1 MEAKCAC
8 KVAVVAALCA
18 ACAMGGEWRVEV
30 DGADVPLRTV
40 SVTYGSTHPWRYG
53 SVEVRGGEKVVVTAP
68 DGEVDAFVASGPF
81 KRIFDRDYRRDVLV
95 LFGDAPDEHVP
106 DRSDPSV
113 KWFGPGEHE
122 AGPIRLSDGETLYL
136 APGAIVHGSL
146 LASGRDITVTG
157 RGVLTGDRYGKC
169 RGPFIFFTWY
179 RGCTNLTV
187 RGIVLAEPYH
197 WTCAVGNCENALFEN
212 VKICAANVINDD
224 SFDIYNSRNVTIRD
238 SFMRSQ
244 DDNIALKGLGPGE
257 HGNPRP
263 NENVT
268 VEDSILWTDRGNN
281 FRIGFEC
288 NAPAFRNIVA
298 RNLVIHGFS
307 IDCRPP
313 EKFWANPPFLI
324 EPSGGMPLE
333 NCLFENIRVMCNGT
347 SNPLVVAN
355 PRKCWTFDPDAI
367 APEAMYTAK
376 PVKHER
382 CGSISNLVFRNVSI
396 EGRRGAVLPEV
407 YVRGAGEGAKV
418 SDVRFENVTRFG
430 ETVEADSPGVV
441 VGPFA
446 ERVSFGRGQECRA
459 ERLRRLFLSGDTN
472 YVFVAAHRMDW
483 RNHPENSL
491 SGALSAIEMG
501 VDILEVDPA
510 VTRDGRFLLM
520 HDAAL
525 ERMTDG
531 KGKVAER
538 VAHAF
543 AGLRLREGQG
553 GDGAKLT
560 DEPIA
565 TLEDVLCAARGKC
578 LVNIDKFAGQA
589 VALLA
594 EIRRLG
600 MERYVIC
607 KAAAEPALMRS
618 EAGSVWSW
626 IDDGT
631 VIYMPIVSVY
641 NNAQSFSGLLGYW
654 MAEPR
659 PPRAV
664 EVCLRGSD
672 GTAFLRERAA
682 LKSPPRL
689 WMNVMWARLSNGHDD
704 ETSFTNP
711 KDGWDWCLSRGATVL
726 QTDSPARLIEHLEKS
741 GRRNLK

>member
-1 MEAKCAC
+1 MTAFAAFCAS
-8 KVAVVAALCA
+8 CA
-18 ACAMGGEWRVEV
+18 FCGEWSVEV
-30 DGADVPLRTV
+30 DEVPVPLRTV
-40 SVTYGSTHPWRYG
+40 PVAYGSTHSWRYA

-68 DGEVDAFVASGPF
+68 DGLVDAFVATGSF

-95 LFGDAPDEHVP
+95 LFGDTPDEHVP
-106 DRSDPSV
+106 DRFDPKV

-122 AGPIRLSDGETLYL
+122 AGPIRLLDGETLYL
-136 APGAIVHGSL
+136 APGAVVHGSL

-169 RGPFIFFTWY
+169 KGPFIFFTWY

-187 RGIVLAEPYH
+187 RGIVFAEPYH

-257 HGNPRP
+257 HGNLRP
-263 NENVT
+263 NENIT
-268 VEDSILWTDRGNN
+268 VENSILWTDRGNN

-288 NAPAFRNIVA
+288 NAPVFRNIVA

-307 IDCRPP
+307 IDYRSPG
-313 EKFWANPPFLI
+313 KFWANPPFLI

-333 NCLFENIRVMCNGT
+333 NCLFENIRIMCDGV

-355 PRKCWTFDPDAI
+355 PRKCWTFDPDAT
-367 APEAMYTAK
+367 APDAMYTAK
-376 PVKHER
+376 PVRHER
-382 CGSISNLVFRNVSI
+382 GGSISNLVFRNVSI
-396 EGRRGAVLPEV
+396 EGRRGVVMPEV
-407 YVRGAGEGAKV
+407 YVRGAGEDAKV
-418 SDVRFENVTRFG
+418 SDVCFENVTRFG
-430 ETVEADSPGVV
+430 EVVDADSPGVT

-446 ERVSFGRGQECRA
+446 ERVSFGSRQVCRA

-472 YVFVAAHRMDW
+472 YVFVAAHRTDW
-483 RNHPENSL
+483 RSHPENSL

-510 VTRDGRFLLM
+510 ITRDGRFLLM

-538 VAHAF
+538 VSHAF
-543 AGLRLREGQG
+543 AGLRLKEGQG
-553 GDGAKLT
+553 GDDAKLT

-565 TLEDVLCAARGKC
+565 SLEDVLCAARGKC
-578 LVNIDKFAGQA
+578 LVNIDKFAGQ
-589 VALLA
+589 VVPLLA

-600 MERYVIC
+600 MELYVIC
-607 KAAAEPALMRS
+607 KAIAEPALMRR
-618 EAGSVWSW
+618 EAGSVWDW
-626 IDDGT
+626 VDDGT
-631 VIYMPIVSVY
+631 VIYMPIVNVSSDR
-641 NNAQSFSGLLGYW
+641 QSFSELLDSW
-654 MAEPR
+654 MSEPR

-672 GTAFLRERAA
+672 GNLFLRERTK
-682 LKSPPRL
+682 LRSPPRL
-689 WMNVMWARLSNGHDD
+689 WMNVMWAGLSNGHDD
-704 ETSFTNP
+704 EASFRDP
-711 KDGWDWCLSRGATVL
+711 ADGWDWCLSHGATVL
-726 QTDSPARLIEHLEKS
+726 QTDSPARLIRHLEKS
-741 GRRNLK
+741 GRRCLK